1 MVGEMDSRFRGKDGK
16 GGNDGKSGDAGSNGG
31 QGGPLQGVRVVE
43 MGQLIAIPFAMKLLA
58 DMGAQVIR
66 LESTRRLESYR
77 SDSVYRND
85 VAGEFWNRGAN
96 FYEQNRNKL
105 GITLDLGRPAGLEI
119 LRRLIAVSDV
129 FAENFTPRVIRNFGL
144 EYDALRRVKPD
155 IIMVSSTGYGFDGPW
170 ANFGATGPATEGAS
184 GLAYTTG
191 YAGGPPVMAEIPYV
205 DYTAGEHTVFAVMTA
220 LMHRLRTGEG
230 QFIDVSQ
237 TQAAAATIP
246 EALLDFSVNGRT
258 PTRTG
263 NADPVMAPHGCYPCA
278 GEDRW
283 IVIAVSSDSEWLGL
297 CEVLGRDDWAADG
310 RFSGALSR
318 WRHRDELDGMIGEV
332 TASRDA
338 HRLMQ
343 ALQAAGVPAG
353 AVLDSKD
360 LLFDPHLQ
368 ERRFYEVVSH
378 HPSTGM
384 PPLPYAGRPWKL
396 SETPAVPPVAAPMM
410 GEHNGFVLRELL
422 GLAESELRKLEEEGV
437 IGYAPDDPRPVQRP
451 PLDEQVRQGRM
462 LRYETDFEEQVS
474 RAFPPPSSD

>member
-1 MVGEMDSRFRGKDGK
+1 MAGELDSRLQSSR
-16 GGNDGKSGDAGSNGG
+16 A
-31 QGGPLQGVRVVE
+31 GGPLRGVRVVE
-43 MGQLIAIPFAMKLLA
+43 MGQLIAIPFAMKLMA

-77 SDSVYRND
+77 SDSVYQNEIHGD
-85 VAGEFWNRGAN
+85 FWNRGAN

-105 GITLDLGRPAGLEI
+105 GITLDLGRPEGLAV
-119 LRRLIAVSDV
+119 LRRLVAVSDI
-129 FAENFTPRVIRNFGL
+129 FAENFTPRVIKNFGL
-144 EYDALRRVKPD
+144 EYEDLRRIKPD

-220 LMHRLRTGEG
+220 LMSRLRTGQG
-230 QFIDVSQ
+230 QFIDISQ

-246 EALLDFSVNGRT
+246 EALLDFSANGRV
-258 PTRTG
+258 PARIG
-263 NADPVMAPHGCYPCA
+263 NADPVMAPHNCYPCA

-283 IVIAVSSDSEWLGL
+283 IVIAVSNDPEWLSL
-297 CEVLGRDDWAADG
+297 CHVLGRDDWAAEQ
-310 RFSGALSR
+310 RFSGSLGR
-318 WRHRDELDGMIGEV
+318 WKHQEELDGMLAEA
-332 TASRDA
+332 TAHWDA
-338 HRLMQ
+338 HGLMH
-343 ALQAAGVPAG
+343 ALQGAGVAAG

-360 LLFDPHLQ
+360 LLFDPHLR
-368 ERRFYEVVSH
+368 ERRFYEVVRH

-384 PPLPYAGRPWKL
+384 PPLPYVGRPWKL
-396 SETPAVPPVAAPMM
+396 SETPAVSPKAAPLM
-410 GEHNGFVLRELL
+410 GEHNDFVLRDLL
-422 GLAESELRKLEEEGV
+422 GLTADEMNLLEEQGV
-437 IGYAPDDPRPVQRP
+437 IGYAPDDPQPVQRP

-474 RAFPPPSSD
+474 RAFLERAPD